1 MENLSKMHSSNIFAA
16 MKDNTYLLKVARP
29 VVTSIYK
36 GLIQMPKSSRKTLS
50 INLRQE
56 VVELN
61 VIYLLKDG
69 GCLAH

>member
-1 MENLSKMHSSNIFAA
+1 M
-16 MKDNTYLLKVARP
+16 
-29 VVTSIYK
+29 
-36 GLIQMPKSSRKTLS
+36 QKSSRKTLS
-50 INLRQE
+50 INLRQK